1 MAKIEDCPGFETFG
15 ADVKA
20 ARKAKQLSRSAL
32 ADMIHCDSRYLA
44 NIENEGTLPSLPVV
58 IQLIKICGLPVERY
72 FNPEL
77 MREESAERQRVS
89 HKLQLCPEEY
99 LPIVEGAIDGALRI
113 HEQEKEPVCVL
124 RAKRGCC
131 GVIVVGRGNVASIG
145 SVATPGRN
153 ACWGVP
159 QTPKKRG
166 ETMTNRTRKIVLRV
180 PVTPEEQELIRQK
193 MALLHTRNFSAYAR
207 KMLIDGYVVHIDTT
221 DIRAQ
226 TAELQKI
233 GVNINQIARRLN
245 SMGPLYTQDVADIK
259 GALAQIWQLQRYILS
274 SQR

>member
-1 MAKIEDCPGFETFG
+1 
-15 ADVKA
+15 
-20 ARKAKQLSRSAL
+20 
-32 ADMIHCDSRYLA
+32 
-44 NIENEGTLPSLPVV
+44 
-58 IQLIKICGLPVERY
+58 
-72 FNPEL
+72 
-77 MREESAERQRVS
+77 
-89 HKLQLCPEEY
+89 
-99 LPIVEGAIDGALRI
+99 
-113 HEQEKEPVCVL
+113 
-124 RAKRGCC
+124 
-131 GVIVVGRGNVASIG
+131 
-145 SVATPGRN
+145 
-153 ACWGVP
+153 
-159 QTPKKRG
+159 
-166 ETMTNRTRKIVLRV
+166 MTNRTRKIVLRV

-233 GVNINQIARRLN
+233 GVNVIQIARRLN